1 MRFSVL
7 LYFVIVLFSI
17 NNVNAQALSY
27 TDPAAGYLKLMLE
40 KGDEGSYQRVGN
52 FKVIG
57 TSYLFGEKN
66 NGSAFAGND
75 KSENIKLGYNTYNQ
89 KIDVS
94 LDGANTNFSKT
105 PSELDSFIINK
116 SGSQFIKEDL
126 LFYSSK
132 IVQPSFKDC
141 FLQVIY
147 HGERFSLY
155 KSYTSTL
162 NYVSTNYIQSE
173 LRQFTLEY
181 VYYYY
186 DSQTKELKK
195 IKLSRRK
202 VIDEFKSTMDVTLY
216 LNDELFNTQPEKAM
230 QIMFEALNMK
240 K

>member
-1 MRFSVL
+1 MRSSFFLFFFAVL
-7 LYFVIVLFSI
+7 ISI
-17 NNVNAQALSY
+17 NNSNAQALSY

-40 KGDEGSYQRVGN
+40 KGDEGSYQLIGN

-66 NGSAFAGND
+66 NGSAYAGKD

-89 KIDVS
+89 KIDIS
-94 LDGANTNFSKT
+94 LDGAGTNFIKS
-105 PSELDSFIINK
+105 PSEIDSFILNK
-116 SGSQFIKEDL
+116 SGSQYIKEDL

-147 HGERFSLY
+147 HGDRFSLY
-155 KSYTSTL
+155 KAYTSAL
-162 NYVSTNYIQSE
+162 DYVSTNYIQSE

-181 VYYYY
+181 VYYYF
-186 DSQTKELKK
+186 DAETKELKK
-195 IKLSRRK
+195 IKLSRK
-202 VIDEFKSTMDVTLY
+202 KIADEFDKIINVSSY
-216 LNDELFNTQPEKAM
+216 LNDELFDAQPEKAM
-230 QIMFEALNMK
+230 QIMFEALNRK